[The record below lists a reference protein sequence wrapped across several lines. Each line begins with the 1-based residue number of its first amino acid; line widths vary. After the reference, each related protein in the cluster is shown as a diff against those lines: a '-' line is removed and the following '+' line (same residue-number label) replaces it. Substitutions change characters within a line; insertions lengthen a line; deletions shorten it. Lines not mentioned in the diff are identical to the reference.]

1 MVAIML
7 QNEGKELKLSP
18 HFGKCKFIGILNDSN
33 EVSIMKNQWKKGRVI
48 AGMLIKGG
56 VKAVIAHEMGEKPLN
71 ILKEAG
77 VKVYGGKAGEDLE
90 KLLDAYEA
98 GRLSEEIEQGS
109 CRESE
114 KKDHECCGGHGED
127 HECCGGHG
135 EGEDHECCGGHG
147 HEHKEGECEE
157 RGHGKG
163 ERCCERRRKEGVPRG
178 YGVLKA

>member
-114 KKDHECCGGHGED
+114 KKDHECCGGHG
-127 HECCGGHG
+127 
-135 EGEDHECCGGHG
+135 

-163 ERCCERRRKEGVPRG
+163 ERCCERRRKEGAPRG